1 MVVLWE
7 EEVPFLQA
15 VHAAVAAAVGVA
27 PVEVAAAVRP
37 SLPQPEQLPPPLA
50 ALSSSCLR

>member
-7 EEVPFLQA
+7 EVEEVPFLQA
-15 VHAAVAAAVGVA
+15 VHAAVGVA
-27 PVEVAAAVRP
+27 PVEVAAAVGP